1 LYENAAL
8 REATESADTRP
19 RSVMMSSV
27 TPSLKYS
34 CSGSPLMFTNGRMT
48 TPGREGGAVSEAQEA
63 GDAIAV
69 PAWMS
74 RGADWISTSRD
85 TSATKP
91 CHALSSGSPR
101 QRERSAVW
109 VSSKMIGR

>member
-1 LYENAAL
+1 
-8 REATESADTRP
+8 
-19 RSVMMSSV
+19 
-27 TPSLKYS
+27 
-34 CSGSPLMFTNGRMT
+34 MFTNGRMT

-109 VSSKMIGR
+109 VSSKMIGRWHASIVTGTSVRFRSAWVVSART